1 MRTSLPR
8 TFSGTCAVALGF
20 LLLLQT
26 ARVEGQ
32 APAAS
37 QTVPSTPASSQMP
50 QVPTAPTPA
59 QQIAQAHA
67 AAVTITLEQAIEYA
81 KKNNP
86 ALHADETLIQQNK
99 AQEVTANL
107 RPNPLLSWD
116 AQYLPIF
123 SPSKFDSTYIDN
135 NAEFD
140 LGIGYLFERG
150 KKRRRRLEA
159 ARDQTAVTQSQVED
173 DERALIGNVAQQF
186 VAVLLANANLE
197 LAIQTRDSY
206 LHTVAISEEQN
217 KAGAMS
223 KVDLLKIKLQTLQ
236 FETDVKSARIAKVQ
250 ALALLRQAIGFDSVP
265 RDFDVVGTLAYQPLP
280 LKVEDLEARALA
292 ARPDLQAARRSIKA
306 ANSQIALARANG
318 KQDLNASFDYGHVNA
333 ANIGSFYFNIPLAI
347 FNRNQGEIART
358 QYLLTQS
365 QFQERA
371 AEQQVM
377 TDVRNAYEQLRNGE
391 DVLKLYDNGY
401 LQQAREALDITLF
414 SYQHGAA
421 SLLDFL
427 DAERS
432 YRSTELSY
440 RQALAT
446 YMSNLE
452 DLRLAVGARE
462 LQ

>member
-1 MRTSLPR
+1 MKVLCSRRFANGSASL
-8 TFSGTCAVALGF
+8 LGC
-20 LLLLQT
+20 LLLLNA
-26 ARVEGQ
+26 ARVAAQTPSSPQ
-32 APAAS
+32 ATPQPPGTT
-37 QTVPSTPASSQMP
+37 QTSPVPP
-50 QVPTAPTPA
+50 APTPT
-59 QQIAQAHA
+59 QQIAQAHTA
-67 AAVTITLEQAIEYA
+67 SVTITLEQAIEYA

-86 ALHADETLIQQNK
+86 ALHADEMLIQQNR
-99 AQEVTANL
+99 AQETTANL

-123 SPSKFDSTYIDN
+123 SPSLFSSSYIDN

-140 LGIGYLFERG
+140 VGIGYLFERG
-150 KKRRRRLEA
+150 KKRQRRLDA
-159 ARDQTAVTQSQVED
+159 ARDQTAVTEAQVAD
-173 DERALIGNVAQQF
+173 DERTLVANVAQQF
-186 VAVLLANANLE
+186 VAALLADANLQ
-197 LAIQTRDSY
+197 LAIQLRDSY
-206 LHTVAISEEQN
+206 RHTVGISEEQN

-250 ALALLRQAIGFDSVP
+250 ALALLRQGIGFDSVP
-265 RDFDVVGTLAYQPLP
+265 RDFDVAGTLAYQPMP
-280 LKVEDLEARALA
+280 LKVEDLEAHALTT
-292 ARPDLQAARRSIKA
+292 RPDLQAARRAITA

-371 AEQQVM
+371 AEQQVI
-377 TDVRNAYEQLRNGE
+377 TDVRNAYEQVLNAV
-391 DVLKLYDNGY
+391 DVLQQYDSGY
-401 LQQAREALDITLF
+401 LQQAKDALDISQF

-427 DAERS
+427 DAESS

-446 YMSNLE
+446 YMTNLE
-452 DLRLAVGARE
+452 QLRLAVGTRE